1 MHWSHGRG
9 TTGVRAELRGKEAAG
24 RVFKVRGRKLMHG
37 QRLQFCGTL
46 GCPAVP
52 LAVALAFYPSH
63 NQIYIYFVCLCCV
76 FVLCSV
82 SFCQHSDPENE

>member
-1 MHWSHGRG
+1 M
-9 TTGVRAELRGKEAAG
+9 
-24 RVFKVRGRKLMHG
+24 RGRELMHG

-63 NQIYIYFVCLCCV
+63 NQIYIYNIFIYIFCLL
-76 FVLCSV
+76 VLRIRPL
-82 SFCQHSDPENE
+82 FC

>member
-1 MHWSHGRG
+1 
-9 TTGVRAELRGKEAAG
+9 
-24 RVFKVRGRKLMHG
+24 MHG

-46 GCPAVP
+46 GCPVVP
-52 LAVALAFYPSH
+52 LAVSLAFYPSH
-63 NQIYIYFVCLCCV
+63 NQIYIYIFFVSLCCV